1 LPSLAA
7 PIWYGLFAIGAVV
20 AMPWSL
26 GWSLLFLV
34 LAMAPVAAYS
44 IRLRRRAGSHVRS
57 IDIFRFYLIYMTAR
71 FFGMIKGFASAI
83 LGKQ

>member
-1 LPSLAA
+1 
-7 PIWYGLFAIGAVV
+7 
-20 AMPWSL
+20 
-26 GWSLLFLV
+26 
-34 LAMAPVAAYS
+34 MAPVAAYS